1 MVPLPL
7 GLKVS
12 RAENTTPPAVAALAG
27 TLIAWHNVWC
37 SPSCSSHAC
46 QHAMGMEC
54 GPSVFYCMVCQA
66 GALAKPR
73 RLSPCVHTLLQWPR
87 VSTRCLLHVR
97 AHGATC
103 APDTYSARSWRALT
117 VDNNALLVA
126 VCVVRACDRYVVS
139 QYTYV
144 RGGSSG
150 GGSSS
155 AIGDEHGAVNAHGK
169 GKKKH
174 KGRHR

>member
-1 MVPLPL
+1 M
-7 GLKVS
+7 
-12 RAENTTPPAVAALAG
+12 
-27 TLIAWHNVWC
+27 
-37 SPSCSSHAC
+37 
-46 QHAMGMEC
+46 
-54 GPSVFYCMVCQA
+54 
-66 GALAKPR
+66 
-73 RLSPCVHTLLQWPR
+73 
-87 VSTRCLLHVR
+87 
-97 AHGATC
+97 
-103 APDTYSARSWRALT
+103 
-117 VDNNALLVA
+117 
-126 VCVVRACDRYVVS
+126 CVVRACDRYVVS